1 MRSHGPWAKSSG
13 HGLAYFD
20 WLDLSQV
27 STDTRVD
34 RLLEGG
40 VTDKLSPCSELC
52 IPTEVCLNGNAV
64 CPLGLH

>member
-1 MRSHGPWAKSSG
+1 MGHGPSP
-13 HGLAYFD
+13 LDMDMAYFD

-27 STDTRVD
+27 SADIRVD

-40 VTDKLSPCSELC
+40 VTNKFSPYSELC
-52 IPTEVCLNGNAV
+52 IPTEVYLNVNAV